1 MSSLADLVVGVGDD
15 RVVTASISGE
25 VDLSNAAELTRSLV
39 EAVPNEAAGLPARD
53 EQRRLPSTAPAS
65 GCSPTS
71 GGGSRGAR
79 RRSVIVA
86 PEASRTRKVLS
97 LTGAA
102 GSFQVGEIHRGRARD
117 DGRGT
122 TAP

>member
-39 EAVPNEAAGLPARD
+39 EAVPNEAAGLLLEMSNVVYIDSSGIRMLAD
-53 EQRRLPSTAPAS
+53 LGRRLAWRAQ
-65 GCSPTS
+65 
-71 GGGSRGAR
+71 AF
-79 RRSVIVA
+79 VIVA

-97 LTGAA
+97 LTGVA
-102 GSFQVGEIHRGRARD
+102 GSFQVQESTEAGRAMMD
-117 DGRGT
+117 QS
-122 TAP
+122 